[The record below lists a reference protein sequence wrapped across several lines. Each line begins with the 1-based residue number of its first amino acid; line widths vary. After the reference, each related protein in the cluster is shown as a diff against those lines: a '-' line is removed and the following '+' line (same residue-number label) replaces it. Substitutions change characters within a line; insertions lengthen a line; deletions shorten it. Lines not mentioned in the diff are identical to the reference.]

1 MTLVV
6 ILTVRRRALDSFRAF
21 ERRAATVMA
30 RYGGRIERTVVVD
43 PDPSTELLK
52 EVHVVTFPDDD
63 ALERYRNDA
72 ELAAALPLREASVAA
87 TELLVGEDGPEY
99 GG

>member
-21 ERRAATVMA
+21 ERRAAAVMA

-43 PDPSTELLK
+43 PDASSDVLK
-52 EVHVVTFPDDD
+52 EVHVVTFPS
-63 ALERYRNDA
+63 AAAMEGYRNDA
-72 ELAAALPLREASVAA
+72 ALAAALPLREASVTA
-87 TELLVGEDGPEY
+87 TELLVGEDGPDY